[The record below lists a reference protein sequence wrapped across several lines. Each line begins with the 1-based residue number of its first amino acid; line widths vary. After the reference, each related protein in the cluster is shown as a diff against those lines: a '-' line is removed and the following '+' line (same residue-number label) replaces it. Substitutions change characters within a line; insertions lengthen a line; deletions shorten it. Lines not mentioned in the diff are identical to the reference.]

1 MIHEIGKERFKNI
14 NELFKSTLATI
25 DEIEAK
31 AKKFIAKPK
40 EMFTLSCTQLYL
52 DGMRF
57 MLDCCNVDY
66 SITKQGE
73 KTNFELLV
81 KPSSMPLKVCED
93 RVRTVIV
100 NLRRLQK
107 NYLEDRVAESNENL
121 FEIFS
126 EDLIAS
132 FKYQIMLFVY
142 MGMKV
147 IAFQMGLDLD
157 GRLEA
162 TEMLSLLKTDYK
174 SELLS
179 EERRTMADFIE
190 NCNKRLDLE
199 EEMRNNYVRNMLINI
214 RLERTLV
221 IKEFEGN
228 VGISSQLVDD
238 EKYFNSRLNYFQT
251 HMREI
256 RQSVENVD
264 SKLVELQNAFFK
276 EYISNPEGNGGVSN
290 EG

>member
-25 DEIEAK
+25 DEYETK
-31 AKKFIAKPK
+31 AKKFVAKPK
-40 EMFTLSCTQLYL
+40 EMFSLSCTQLYL
-52 DGMRF
+52 YGMCF
-57 MLDCCNVDY
+57 MLDCCGLDY
-66 SITKQGE
+66 EFQRQGS
-73 KTNFELLV
+73 KTLFELHV

-93 RVRTVIV
+93 RVKHV
-100 NLRRLQK
+100 LRGLKSLQR
-107 NYLEDRVAESNENL
+107 NFLEDKVAESNENL
-121 FEIFS
+121 NEIFS
-126 EDLIAS
+126 DDLIAS
-132 FKYQIMLFVY
+132 FKYQVMLFVY

-147 IAFQMGLDLD
+147 VAYHMGLDLD
-157 GRLEA
+157 GRLVA
-162 TEMLSLLKTDYK
+162 TETLSLLKQDYK

-179 EERRTMADFIE
+179 KERRILADFIE
-190 NCNKRLDLE
+190 NCNKRLDFE

-256 RQSVENVD
+256 RQNVENVD
-264 SKLVELQNAFFK
+264 AKLLSLQENFFTD
-276 EYISNPEGNGGVSN
+276 YISNPNLGGEQN
-290 EG
+290 ES